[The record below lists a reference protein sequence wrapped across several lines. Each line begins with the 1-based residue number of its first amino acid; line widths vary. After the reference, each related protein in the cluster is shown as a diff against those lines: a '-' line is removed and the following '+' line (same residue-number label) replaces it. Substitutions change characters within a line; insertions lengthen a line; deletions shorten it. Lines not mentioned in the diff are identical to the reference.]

1 MDPWNPMGMEMEQG
15 SASQNAPHAGCH
27 SLVDCHGMRSSQHAH
42 AFARWYANCEVLVA
56 RQMLLKDG
64 GVVP

>member
-1 MDPWNPMGMEMEQG
+1 MEVNWPRRKRG
-15 SASQNAPHAGCH
+15 NAPQAGCH
-27 SLVDCHGMRSSQHAH
+27 PPRLVDCHGMWSCQHEH
-42 AFARWYANCEVLVA
+42 AFARWHANCEVLVA